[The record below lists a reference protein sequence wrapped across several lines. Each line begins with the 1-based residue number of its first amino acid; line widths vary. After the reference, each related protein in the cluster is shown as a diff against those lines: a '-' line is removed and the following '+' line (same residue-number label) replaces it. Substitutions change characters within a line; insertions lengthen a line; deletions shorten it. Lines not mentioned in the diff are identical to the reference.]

1 MAVVPNEGLS
11 GMNVDLSGR
20 VAIVTGA
27 GQGIGEG
34 IAKVF
39 SLSGAKVVVATRSAD
54 NGQQTVDDIL
64 DSGGEAMLIQCD
76 IGQRSE
82 VERVVAVTAERWNR
96 VDIVI
101 HNAAIFPIH
110 SVEEM
115 PDSVLD
121 QTLSVN
127 MKAGFWLTQAALP
140 FFRRQGGGRIIF
152 TSSVTGPTVAM
163 PGTSNYAASKGGMN
177 AFIRTA
183 ALELARENITVNGV
197 EPGYIMTQ
205 AMGLLADEE
214 ELKEMASLI
223 PAGKIG
229 IPDDIAYTMLFL
241 ASDQAS
247 YITGQTII
255 VDGGSTLPESPVV
268 LRAFYEERGQG

>member
-1 MAVVPNEGLS
+1 MAAGLNEGLS
-11 GMNVDLSGR
+11 GMNVDLNGR

-39 SLSGAKVVVATRSAD
+39 ALSGAKVVVATRSAD

-64 DSGGEAMLIQCD
+64 ESGGEAMLIQCD
-76 IGQRSE
+76 IGQRVE

-229 IPDDIAYTMLFL
+229 IPEDIAYTMLFL

-247 YITGQTII
+247 YITGQTIV

>member
-1 MAVVPNEGLS
+1 MAAGLNEGLS
-11 GMNVDLSGR
+11 GMNVDLNGR

-39 SLSGAKVVVATRSAD
+39 ALSGAKVVVATRSAD

-229 IPDDIAYTMLFL
+229 IPEDIAYTMLFL

-247 YITGQTII
+247 YITGQTIV